1 MVPVS
6 TDSSGENTWQIAS
19 GGRHTMRSSV
29 RYSHCRSKVNN
40 CEVPDPTLARTTAAM
55 SPFSMPSSTN
65 RSNASCA

>member
-1 MVPVS
+1 MALVS
-6 TDSSGENTWQIAS
+6 TVGSGGIARDRGS